1 MFLRRLLST
10 VKKRPIIGP
19 YDIENEKWCQVQP
32 KKGSQTV
39 IPGTD
44 TGTDTGTDMQVLLK
58 SGESWDKYKN

>member
-32 KKGSQTV
+32 KKGSQTD
-39 IPGTD
+39 IP
-44 TGTDTGTDMQVLLK
+44 GTDTGTDMQVLLK

>member
-10 VKKRPIIGP
+10 VKKRPLIGP
-19 YDIENEKWCQVQP
+19 YDIEKEKWCQVRP
-32 KKGSQTV
+32 KKGSQPV

-44 TGTDTGTDMQVLLK
+44 MPGTDMQVLLK

>member
-19 YDIENEKWCQVQP
+19 YVIENEKWCQVQP
-32 KKGSQTV
+32 KKGSQTD
-39 IPGTD
+39 IP
-44 TGTDTGTDMQVLLK
+44 GTDTGTDMQVLLK